1 VTPPTPR
8 VSVIVPTF
16 QRAGLLRLC
25 IESFDAQADAP
36 DFEVVVIDDGSTD
49 DTAATLAALQSGRPW
64 LRWSSQPTNRGPA
77 AARNRGVSEAR
88 ANLLLFV
95 DDDVVASHDL
105 LHTHLRLH
113 DAADDEQ
120 LAVLGRVDWHPSVDV
135 TPFMRWLDRSGLQFA
150 YDTWLR
156 EGPVPPPAAFYTANL
171 SLCKRVVVDAGGF
184 DERFPYAAYEDL
196 ELATR
201 LTRRGLHMDYRPAAL
216 AYHRRAID
224 LATFRQRMTRVGES
238 AELMR
243 AVAPDFVIDDR
254 ELLARRTHRLNILR
268 ARARVVARPGD
279 DSRGDYY
286 WSLAAAAYRRGM
298 KRGRH
303 QTSAVTAP
311 D

>member
-1 VTPPTPR
+1 VTPQTPR
-8 VSVIVPTF
+8 ISVIVPTF
-16 QRAGLLRLC
+16 QRAGLLSLC

-36 DFEVVVIDDGSTD
+36 DFEVVVVDDGSTD
-49 DTAATLAALQSGRPW
+49 DTATALAALSADRPW
-64 LRWSSQPTNRGPA
+64 LRWSSQPANRGPA

-88 ANLLLFV
+88 ADLLLFV

-113 DAADDEQ
+113 DAAGDEQ

-156 EGPVPPPAAFYTANL
+156 EGPVPPAAAFYTANL
-171 SLCKRVVVDAGGF
+171 SLSRRVVIDAGGF

-201 LTRRGLHMDYRPAAL
+201 LTGRGLHMDYRPAAL

-238 AELMR
+238 AELMH
-243 AVAPDFVIDDR
+243 AVAPGFVIDDR
-254 ELLARRTHRLNILR
+254 ELLARRSGPLGVLLAR
-268 ARARVVARPGD
+268 ARAATRPGD
-279 DSRGDYY
+279 ESRDEYY
-286 WSLAAAAYRRGM
+286 WSLAAAAYRRGI
-298 KRGRH
+298 KQGRRKA
-303 QTSAVTAP
+303 TAVTTP
-311 D
+311 G